1 LGYTQFMSDDLY
13 ERDAL
18 AWSVRQAAL
27 LRRVARGERVNDV
40 DWDHVVEEIEDVGLS
55 ELHAVRS
62 YLEQILVHLLKL
74 HGWPDISA
82 DQHWRAEIVAFQS
95 DAERRFAPSMRQRI
109 DLEKLYGRAVRQIEL
124 TRYDGKSGVTPPAG
138 CPVTLDLLLSASVAE
153 LEAAIS
159 QEAN

>member
-1 LGYTQFMSDDLY
+1 
-13 ERDAL
+13 
-18 AWSVRQAAL
+18 
-27 LRRVARGERVNDV
+27 
-40 DWDHVVEEIEDVGLS
+40 
-55 ELHAVRS
+55 
-62 YLEQILVHLLKL
+62 L